1 MNRGGDNTVLKSAVN
16 ISSMNLPA
24 SSIST
29 TSATFSSGHTTRAS
43 WSSVMNLSQSSI
55 SGGGG
60 GLIAAHHTLSDSEEQ
75 SPRSR
80 RANRLV
86 LIRNSKLGQSAPALS
101 VTGKEHPAPSR
112 KFSRATQQQQQQ
124 RKSFILNTS
133 PTFPRCLSPMTSSPI
148 DSPKIVHSG
157 SRQFPFAPIRRP
169 FTHLSAECKD
179 GRRWS
184 VASLPSSGYDTNSGS
199 SNVSSQC
206 SSQERLHH
214 LPNLPTSDELQILSE
229 HFSANDCA
237 NASTD
242 DDAAGASFCGPATSA
257 DGRVGGG
264 ARKSSTRPR
273 SRSLSSPNRSPC
285 QDADIV
291 TLNVLYKER
300 FPNAMRQMEQRLNR
314 FIEDDQMV
322 LAENLRECSPDAAP
336 IIRFVHHQILE
347 MARDCLK
354 TSQEKIITR
363 GYFYEISEN
372 LEKLLIETKE
382 KSQDGAIIL
391 SSVVKKLLLIISR
404 PARLLECLEFDPEEF
419 YHFLEEEEG
428 QAKGVQGIKGDIP
441 RYIINKL
448 GIDKD
453 PIELLE
459 EDLQKSASSSSIPAG
474 DSCNESLAS
483 LSLSSCEGK
492 ETFSK
497 KIPCEEDFEMI
508 KLISRGAYGSVYLVR
523 HYESRQRFALKK
535 IIKHSVM
542 LRNQIEQVF
551 AERDIMSF
559 ADNPF
564 VVSMYCSF
572 ETRKYLCLVM
582 EYVEGG
588 DCASLLKSIGP
599 LPPDMAKFYF
609 AETVLAVEY
618 LHSYGI
624 VHRDLKPDNLL
635 ITAFGHIKLTDFGL
649 SKMGLMSLATHLYE
663 VYIDKDTKQFSD
675 KQVYGTPEYIAPEVI
690 LRQGYGKPVDWWS
703 MGIILYEFLI
713 GCVPFFGETPEELF
727 AHTVNDDIEWP
738 GEEDWPIRTEAK
750 DLISALLQQNP
761 RDRLGT
767 GGAQEVKE
775 HQYFVNMNWDSL
787 LRQKAEFVPQLSGEE
802 DTSYF
807 DSRVERFRHEA
818 LEAAEDS
825 DESYVLGS
833 FTSCTMNYRKATS
846 RQTSYTSD
854 SAVESSSG
862 ITAIEDSCSVTVCKG
877 ATVEYAKRYSE
888 PSVQPSAL
896 PPHPPAQPPPP
907 PPLPPLSPSS
917 KIPPSPTSPAHSLG
931 AGVRPQNAGGVEKT
945 PSGRRSESIPKFSIS
960 MDDDGEGDVPQTP
973 VRSLSLNE
981 AITPRLQ
988 PSDVSRDLFSA
999 ASPTN
1004 ADRRQGSQEEQT
1016 DSIALAAV
1024 KRKSR
1029 SLTKSGSAMGL
1040 ALFIPS
1046 DETGAAIHSPGGSST
1061 ASSRDTSP
1069 CQELSPLISTLK
1081 PPIVIKRGAS
1091 GFGFTVHTVRVYLGE
1106 TYFYTMHHLVMDVDI
1121 GSPAYEA
1128 GLRAGDLI
1136 THINGQPV
1144 QGLFHT
1150 QVLQLLLCG
1159 GEKVT
1164 IRATPLE
1171 NTSIRNDGRKRE
1183 PNRSKLASRK
1193 AKHRKAARKDG
1204 AGCGSGGAVALETR
1218 SAGKKNAKASISARL
1233 QKHQQRRT
1241 AEAAKT
1247 PPTTP
1252 TDCSPPSLHVPPL
1265 TPDGYSSNSS
1275 SSSSSNSPSN
1285 SCYQRPSSLHGLKHK
1300 LATSQKQLHSANRR
1314 KSVGHIPLSPLART
1328 PSPSPIPASPTRSPS
1343 PLIFP
1348 PGHHPPGSSNTT
1360 QSYSPSVVCTPS
1372 GVTGAVAVAKKTLS
1386 RPKNAE
1392 PRSPLFRRA
1401 LSPDRL
1407 HPRATDPKSNFISPL
1422 CDPELKVTLHAPRIT
1437 VTSKS
1442 PPLNAAAV
1450 ATTKSVT
1457 FCPLE
1462 AASSSS
1468 SKTSAVVKSYEMIS
1482 NYSYSSSSSATSGT
1496 PGAGSGA
1503 GGASSSSIGACS
1515 SGGGTSATGVS
1526 YSSSSSRKTTSSVC
1540 TFSSSAS
1547 HSKVSAVC
1555 GSAQNSCDTA
1565 PKSDLPHIVE
1575 EREGGPEYALKSTHH
1590 S

>member
-1 MNRGGDNTVLKSAVN
+1 MDRGEDSIVPRCAGKN
-16 ISSMNLPA
+16 SSINLPVSSVA
-24 SSIST
+24 SAST
-29 TSATFSSGHTTRAS
+29 TFTSHTTRTS
-43 WSSVMNLSQSSI
+43 WSSAFNLSQSSLCV
-55 SGGGG
+55 SG
-60 GLIAAHHTLSDSEEQ
+60 GLISAHHTHSDSEEQ

-101 VTGKEHPAPSR
+101 VTAKEHHHVPTR
-112 KFSRATQQQQQQ
+112 KCSQTAQQQQQ

-133 PTFPRCLSPMTSSPI
+133 PTFPRCHSPMTSSPI
-148 DSPKIVHSG
+148 DSPKIVHSA
-157 SRQFPFAPIRRP
+157 SRQFPFASIRRP

-214 LPNLPTSDELQILSE
+214 LPNLPTSDALQILSE
-229 HFSANDCA
+229 HFSANECA
-237 NASTD
+237 N
-242 DDAAGASFCGPATSA
+242 TSA
-257 DGRVGGG
+257 DDENCATFGSPLAATNGKAGP
-264 ARKSSTRPR
+264 RKSLSRPR
-273 SRSLSSPNRSPC
+273 SRSLSSPSRSPC
-285 QDADIV
+285 QDMDIV
-291 TLNVLYKER
+291 TLNMLYKER
-300 FPNAMRQMEQRLNR
+300 FPNAMRQMEQRLRR

-372 LEKLLIETKE
+372 LEKLLSETKE
-382 KSQDGAIIL
+382 KSLDGAIIL
-391 SSVVKKLLLIISR
+391 SCVVKKLLLIISR

-428 QAKGVQGIKGDIP
+428 QAKGMQGIKADIP

-453 PIELLE
+453 PIEQLE
-459 EDLQKSASSSSIPAG
+459 EDLQKSASSSSLPL
-474 DSCNESLAS
+474 DSCESLAS
-483 LSLSSCEGK
+483 LSVSSCEGK

-497 KIPCEEDFEMI
+497 KIPCEEDFEVI
-508 KLISRGAYGSVYLVR
+508 KLISQGAYGSVYLVR

-559 ADNPF
+559 TDNPF

-572 ETRKYLCLVM
+572 ETQKYLCLVM

-599 LPPDMAKFYF
+599 LPTDMAKFYF

-738 GEEDWPIRTEAK
+738 DEEDWPIKVEAK

-775 HQYFVNMNWDSL
+775 HKYFENMNWDSL
-787 LRQKAEFVPQLSGEE
+787 LRQKAEFVPQLRGEE

-807 DSRVERFRHEA
+807 DARVDRFKHEA
-818 LEAAEDS
+818 LEEAEDS

-833 FTSCTMNYRKATS
+833 FTSCTMNFRKATS

-854 SAVESSSG
+854 SAIESGSG
-862 ITAIEDSCSVTVCKG
+862 INIGED
-877 ATVEYAKRYSE
+877 ATVGPVKEANRDSE
-888 PSVQPSAL
+888 L
-896 PPHPPAQPPPP
+896 QPPMSPPVP
-907 PPLPPLSPSS
+907 PPLPPPIPPPLPHTLPPSSS
-917 KIPPSPTSPAHSLG
+917 KIPLSPTPMPLPPTPHSTYFASQTG
-931 AGVRPQNAGGVEKT
+931 DGGRT
-945 PSGRRSESIPKFSIS
+945 ILGRRSESIPKFSIS
-960 MDDDGEGDVPQTP
+960 MDDDSDANDLPQSP
-973 VRSLSLNE
+973 LRSLSLNE
-981 AITPRLQ
+981 AVMPRLQ
-988 PSDVSRDLFSA
+988 SSDLSRDLFS
-999 ASPTN
+999 SSEHRYH
-1004 ADRRQGSQEEQT
+1004 RRGLSEDQS

-1029 SLTKSGSAMGL
+1029 SLTKSGSAVGL
-1040 ALFIPS
+1040 ALFIPT
-1046 DETGAAIHSPGGSST
+1046 DETGAAIQSPGGSST

-1081 PPIVIKRGAS
+1081 PPIVIRRGAS

-1106 TYFYTMHHLVMDVDI
+1106 TYFYTMHHLVMDVDV
-1121 GSPAYEA
+1121 GSPAYDA

-1159 GEKVT
+1159 GDKVT

-1171 NTSIRNDGRKRE
+1171 NTSIRNDGKKRE
-1183 PNRSKLASRK
+1183 HNRSKLASRK
-1193 AKHRKAARKDG
+1193 TKHKKVPRKD
-1204 AGCGSGGAVALETR
+1204 STALDAR
-1218 SAGKKNAKASISARL
+1218 VAGKKNTKSSISARL
-1233 QKHQQRRT
+1233 QKQQQRRT

-1247 PPTTP
+1247 PPPTP
-1252 TDCSPPSLHVPPL
+1252 TECSPPSLHVPPL

-1300 LATSQKQLHSANRR
+1300 LASSQKQLHSANRR

-1360 QSYSPSVVCTPS
+1360 QSYSPSTVCTPS
-1372 GVTGAVAVAKKTLS
+1372 GVTGGVPVVVKKTFG
-1386 RPKNAE
+1386 RPKNSE

-1407 HPRATDPKSNFISPL
+1407 HPRSGDTKSNFISPL

-1442 PPLNAAAV
+1442 PPLSVATV

-1457 FCPLE
+1457 F
-1462 AASSSS
+1462 SSSEGVSAGSSTS
-1468 SKTSAVVKSYEMIS
+1468 SKTSVVKSSYEMIS
-1482 NYSYSSSSSATSGT
+1482 NYSYSNSSSTTSSGT
-1496 PGAGSGA
+1496 SSFCRSGSNDGN
-1503 GGASSSSIGACS
+1503 SSSISSCS
-1515 SGGGTSATGVS
+1515 SSTATSVS
-1526 YSSSSSRKTTSSVC
+1526 YSSSKTTSSAC
-1540 TFSSSAS
+1540 TMSSSKTSAS
-1547 HSKVSAVC
+1547 HSTKLSSSSETIQSDCCEA
-1555 GSAQNSCDTA
+1555 A

-1575 EREGGPEYALKSTHH
+1575 EK
-1590 S
+1590 